1 MRFACL
7 GSGSEGNGLL
17 VEADGTYLLVD
28 CGFAVN
34 DTVARLERLAV
45 APDAVA
51 AIVVTHEHSDHI
63 GGVAA
68 FAGAVGSAPSM
79 ASVAVCWQAPWCSWW
94 H

>member
-28 CGFAVN
+28 CGFGIEDA
-34 DTVARLERLAV
+34 VARLQRLAV
-45 APDAVA
+45 APEAVA

-63 GGVAA
+63 GGSGPVR
-68 FAGAVGSAPSM
+68 GAV
-79 ASVAVCWQAPWCSWW
+79 
-94 H
+94 